1 MPNLGSAGGGG
12 IAHAVRG
19 AGRVSADQSG
29 ADGSV
34 AGGDGGM
41 ARYVG
46 LPATPTHPR
55 PPCTRKATPPPYT
68 L

>member
-1 MPNLGSAGGGG
+1 MQCVALGAWVQ
-12 IAHAVRG
+12 IRAALG
-19 AGRVSADQSG
+19 A
-29 ADGSV
+29 SV